1 VLPPAQRGCV
11 PQNGP
16 RHPPRRSLADGVA
29 PYERTVE
36 RSSGPQPS
44 FDASC
49 VGCNAYRTNAPAR
62 PLSRPFVHAT
72 QTGAADLR
80 RDLHPG
86 SAHASLIA
94 DEASRPGTRSREPDG
109 WTARLSRRHVPG
121 TRRPSPPSL
130 AGSLIGCSSSRI
142 GSCVTSGAPR
152 TGRLDPDPGWG
163 LDRCM
168 GRRAPH
174 AWLLRRL
181 ADPTGGHQHRR
192 TRRQGPG
199 MRRTRST
206 RPSSPAGGS
215 ISSR

>member
-1 VLPPAQRGCV
+1 M
-11 PQNGP
+11 
-16 RHPPRRSLADGVA
+16 
-29 PYERTVE
+29 
-36 RSSGPQPS
+36 
-44 FDASC
+44 
-49 VGCNAYRTNAPAR
+49 
-62 PLSRPFVHAT
+62 

-86 SAHASLIA
+86 SAHASLIV

-109 WTARLSRRHVPG
+109 WTSRLSRRHVPG

-181 ADPTGGHQHRR
+181 ADPTGGHHHRGHVGKVQECANQIDATVVAGGR
-192 TRRQGPG
+192 LYLFTMMHSRADARAWFDAFTATVRLTPEDAAAP
-199 MRRTRST
+199 TSA
-206 RPSSPAGGS
+206 PSS
-215 ISSR
+215 